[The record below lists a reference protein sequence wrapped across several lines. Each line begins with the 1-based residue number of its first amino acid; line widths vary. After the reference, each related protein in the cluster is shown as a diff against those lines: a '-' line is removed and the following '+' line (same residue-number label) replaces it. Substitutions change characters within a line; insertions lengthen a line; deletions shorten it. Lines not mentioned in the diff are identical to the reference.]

1 MSLYKPRSRTMMSVE
16 DKPPS
21 DAKDRIAQ
29 LSEIYNIAPSLAQF
43 ALKKHS
49 WEVERVAMML
59 TDEER
64 FAEIKAQAIAAGVT
78 DDMTESSHDVS
89 AQIVTRVP
97 GVNRPTQLLAE
108 NTQYFDELFAVLALN
123 RDDLTKITWSLLRRL
138 PPPRTLTDQVQL
150 DQPDWSAVL
159 PHSVSLLHYLL
170 EHVMPRIQAQAAQFI
185 KTHGLTR
192 VIELL
197 VSSDLFDMT
206 RTVSS
211 QSRQCLLQLLHLVY
225 NLLLVHG
232 ELAREQLTSRLM
244 LCAYYQPLTC
254 LI

>member
-1 MSLYKPRSRTMMSVE
+1 MSLFKPRSRTLLSLE
-16 DKPPS
+16 DKPPA

-29 LSEIYNIAPSLAQF
+29 LSEIYNIAPSLAEF

-59 TDEER
+59 TDDER

-78 DDMTESSHDVS
+78 DEISSEFGDASEHT
-89 AQIVTRVP
+89 VTRVLDP
-97 GVNRPTQLLAE
+97 NRPSQLLAE

-138 PPPRTLTDQVQL
+138 PPPRALTDQVQHE
-150 DQPDWSAVL
+150 QTDWTAVL
-159 PHSVSLLHYLL
+159 PHNVPLMHYLL
-170 EHVMPRIQAQAAQFI
+170 EHIMPRIQALAAQFI
-185 KTHGLTR
+185 KTGGLTR

-197 VSSDLFDMT
+197 VASDLFDMS
-206 RTVSS
+206 RALSA

-225 NLLLVHG
+225 NLVLVHS
-232 ELAREQLTSRLM
+232 ELAREHITGK
-244 LCAYYQPLTC
+244 
-254 LI
+254 

>member
-1 MSLYKPRSRTMMSVE
+1 MMSVE

-21 DAKDRIAQ
+21 DAKERIAQ

-59 TDEER
+59 TDEEK

-78 DDMTESSHDVS
+78 DDMLSESRDVS
-89 AQIVTRVP
+89 AQIVTRVTD
-97 GVNRPTQLLAE
+97 VNRPTQLLAE
-108 NTQYFDELFAVLALN
+108 NTKYFDELFAVLALN

-138 PPPRTLTDQVQL
+138 PPPRALTEQVQV

-159 PHSVSLLHYLL
+159 PHDVPLLHYLL
-170 EHVMPRIQAQAAQFI
+170 EHVMPRIQAQAVQFI
-185 KTHGLTR
+185 KTRGLTR

-197 VSSDLFDMT
+197 VSTELFDIS
-206 RTVSS
+206 RAVSS

-225 NLLLVHG
+225 NLVLVHG
-232 ELAREQLTSRLM
+232 ELTREHLTGTL
-244 LCAYYQPLTC
+244 LHCDYN
-254 LI
+254 